1 MNKTIWMNVLISAIV
16 AVIVFS
22 LMSMIGPSIGLS
34 PGLKTID
41 EGKIINANS
50 CNADEICEMR
60 RGEAESIMSPG
71 NQTLKIGSDNAILLS
86 GDIIAYDLAGNGT
99 AYVCTTF
106 KGSVYRSSTP
116 CV

>member
-16 AVIVFS
+16 AIVVFS

-34 PGLKTID
+34 PGLKTTTLPD
-41 EGKIINANS
+41 PGIINANS
-50 CNADEICEMR
+50 CNADEVCEMQ
-60 RGEAESIMSPG
+60 SIQG
-71 NQTLKIGSDNAILLS
+71 IRNLTLGIY
-86 GDIIAYDLAGNGT
+86 AYDVRVNGGFSTDSLIGNGT